1 MTMRLRTINTWLLV
15 FIILIN
21 GYVIT
26 APLIP
31 AVLYHWQSHTGVR
44 QQLTTALRPKTK
56 PSTIPPGP
64 KTNHLIIPSMLLNGE
79 VFEGPVS
86 QQYKTLKKGLWR
98 WPASSTPDKGGN
110 TVIMGHRFTYT
121 NPRGVLYY
129 LNKVKTGDEIGLL
142 WNNKQYIY
150 KVSSVREVPP
160 TEVSIEDSTTDARL
174 TIFTCTPLWVPK
186 NRLVIVA
193 ELEGQQP

>member
-1 MTMRLRTINTWLLV
+1 MRLRTINTWLLIL
-15 FIILIN
+15 IILIN
-21 GYVIT
+21 GYVIA

-31 AVLYHWQSHTGVR
+31 AVLFHWQSHNGKH
-44 QQLTTALRPKTK
+44 QELTAVLHPKTK
-56 PSTIPPGP
+56 PSTPAGP
-64 KTNHLIIPSMLLNGE
+64 QPNHLVIPSMLLNGQ
-79 VFEGPVS
+79 VYEGPVS
-86 QQYKTLKKGLWR
+86 RQYKTLDKGLWR

-129 LNKVKTGDEIGLL
+129 LNKVKTGDEIGLF
-142 WNNKQYIY
+142 WDNKEYIY
-150 KVSSVREVPP
+150 KVSSVNEVPP
-160 TEVSIEDSTTDARL
+160 TEVSIEDNTTDARL

-193 ELEGQQP
+193 QLEGHQT